1 MPIRKFL
8 DHNAFNPE
16 TILEPR
22 PGRPSF
28 PITCPA
34 SAAHLMAEPE
44 GPLWEMSVG
53 SVRRGAT
60 IPCPLPPRTGP
71 TSLITN
77 QSLPRS
83 NESLSVRHSPTWEN
97 SFRGRRLPPKTA
109 NKLEQRQRR
118 ETRSDQKLSRKPAK
132 YRTIPVG
139 AMI

>member
-44 GPLWEMSVG
+44 GPLWVKTGNARSEDIESAFHRKADIA
-53 SVRRGAT
+53 RRGWKV
-60 IPCPLPPRTGP
+60 RFGP
-71 TSLITN
+71 TADSGNKRAVT
-77 QSLPRS
+77 QRMA
-83 NESLSVRHSPTWEN
+83 R
-97 SFRGRRLPPKTA
+97 PPA
-109 NKLEQRQRR
+109 E
-118 ETRSDQKLSRKPAK
+118 AA
-132 YRTIPVG
+132 YV
-139 AMI
+139 